1 MNFSL
6 LANRRIWFVMGF
18 ALLLLLSVSYALTE
32 TTLGASLTT
41 LYLPLIFKGGQMC
54 GTISC

>member
-6 LANRRIWFVMGF
+6 LANRRIWFVLGF
-18 ALLLLLSVSYALTE
+18 ALLLLLTVFYVLTE

-41 LYLPLIFKGGQMC
+41 LYLPLIAKGIQMC
-54 GTISC
+54 GTIPC